1 MIKVELFQERKR
13 DFHLGGT
20 QKEGESKVLPP
31 SKRHKE
37 SMCRSK
43 ERGSCTRKKRETN
56 REPLKEKEDSQERAV
71 RGEENKKERTKFYH
85 L

>member
-37 SMCRSK
+37 SMCKSK

-56 REPLKEKEDSQERAV
+56 KEPLKEKEDSQERAV
-71 RGEENKKERTKFYH
+71 RGEENKKERAKCCR

>member
-20 QKEGESKVLPP
+20 QKEGESKVLSP

-37 SMCRSK
+37 NMCKSK
-43 ERGSCTRKKRETN
+43 ERGSYTRKKRESVAK
-56 REPLKEKEDSQERAV
+56 REPLREKEDS
-71 RGEENKKERTKFYH
+71 
-85 L
+85 

>member
-37 SMCRSK
+37 SMCKSK
-43 ERGSCTRKKRETN
+43 ERGSCTRKKRESVVK
-56 REPLKEKEDSQERAV
+56 REPLREKEDS
-71 RGEENKKERTKFYH
+71 
-85 L
+85 

>member
-1 MIKVELFQERKR
+1 MELFQERKR

-37 SMCRSK
+37 SMCKSK

-56 REPLKEKEDSQERAV
+56 KEPLKEKEDSQDRV
-71 RGEENKKERTKFYH
+71 VGGEENKKERTKFYRF
-85 L
+85 